1 MIPAKIYTKH
11 TSTSNYIVVAN
22 CGWLRS
28 VNNLE
33 FDQLNYLFLIYIYI
47 YIYTYSTPHGSIY
60 IYIYIYI
67 CGDTHTNTLAFLPS
81 FFSFLVSLTIELH
94 YSPKVPE
101 VYDETSE

>member
-47 YIYTYSTPHGSIY
+47 YI
-60 IYIYIYI
+60 